1 MSTGRV
7 KWDDLTLKRNILF
20 QKIAT
25 ENLSISVYNTK
36 QKKDKLQSMSFISA
50 VNIDGMPHGTNISNP
65 TAMQGEV
72 IAQLKHDIE
81 IIERTAMETDAEFY
95 EYILE
100 NVTKGISWEYLDV
113 PLSRRSFY
121 YLRRKYFY
129 LLSKK
134 I

>member
-1 MSTGRV
+1 MGR
-7 KWDDLTLKRNILF
+7 F
-20 QKIAT
+20 
-25 ENLSISVYNTK
+25 NTK
-36 QKKDKLQSMSFISA
+36 EEYTISKNRYRELKYFCLQYKEKKDKLQSMSFISA

-65 TAMQGEV
+65 TAIQGEV

-95 EYILE
+95 QYILD
-100 NVTKGISWEYLDV
+100 NITKGISWEYLDV

-134 I
+134 V